1 MNPLSQ
7 NESISYIF
15 HITLLNNKHLHFDVI
30 LNTVTSLYSF
40 SFLMILVIN
49 ESTKTSLAS
58 FTQEKMGY
66 RS

>member
-7 NESISYIF
+7 NESIAYIF

-30 LNTVTSLYSF
+30 LNTVTSWYSF
-40 SFLMILVIN
+40 SFFMILVIN